1 MGTDPEHESRV
12 RLVRGVL
19 AAVIAVSGALTLV
32 KLVQLPARH
41 AWQNLIGLG
50 LALMLMAL
58 CVVAHRRA
66 RTGEPGRALELG
78 YVAAFAVLAGNG
90 VLFDQPLLI
99 LGCAAAFLILATAPR
114 VLAPARVDVW
124 TRVAVFGALGLGALE
139 LVPLPIRAAESPGGP
154 LRDVACVV
162 ALIGAGV
169 LALRDFS
176 RYPLKIKLT
185 LVTLLIALAPLI
197 AVRVDTHLRLAAV
210 AREIALSDMSD
221 RAARS
226 ATAWDGFLAGQRA
239 PLDALGDTDEARRAC
254 SGDASSRDAL
264 ERQLRRWTEHPDS
277 HVRAAGLWG
286 GVGQRLLAVG
296 VFPGAS
302 PPPADI
308 ALAIDGEGRDV
319 LVLSTRVHDGQAGTC
334 SLALALRPGLV
345 HEWSAAAASETGA
358 RVLLR
363 DREDRPLVA
372 GTDDL
377 AARVPGYAAL
387 PSAPVND
394 PRLPPLPRPAAHD
407 TAAVALDDGRLA
419 GVARIVGADWTL
431 ALVRDPVDLAV
442 VAARRAREVQWI
454 TLLVAAL
461 ASIGVF
467 ALSRRLAAPI
477 TRLATAM
484 ARFTGDD
491 SRGPAR
497 FASDE
502 IVDLARRF
510 DLMAEQVGA
519 LLRAQEQQTRRL
531 QAEVAE
537 RSEQER
543 RLQALNRE
551 LNAAI
556 DQAQAANRTKSTF
569 LAHMSHELRTPLTAI
584 IGYGEML
591 HEQAR
596 DHGIDGLARDADNI
610 VQSAQHLLTIIN
622 EILDLSKIE
631 AGKMDMVL
639 EEFDAARLAREVADT
654 IRPLVA
660 AGRNKLVLEI
670 EHDAA
675 PMYNDRHKLRQ
686 ALLNLLGNAAKFT
699 EDGQIVLGLRQRC
712 AAGLICLAFTVRD
725 TGRGIP
731 EAALATL
738 FEPFT
743 QVAYPAARKT
753 AGTGLGLAIT
763 RRFCR
768 LMGGEISVVSTPGV
782 GSTFTVTVPV
792 SYSGIRESGSWRP
805 HKSPMKMDETVRIK
819 S

>member
-1 MGTDPEHESRV
+1 M
-12 RLVRGVL
+12 L
-19 AAVIAVSGALTLV
+19 ASVVAVSGVLTLM
-32 KLVQLPARH
+32 KLVQLPTRH
-41 AWQNLIGLG
+41 AWQNLVGLG
-50 LALMLMAL
+50 LALMLL
-58 CVVAHRRA
+58 TTCVVAHRRA
-66 RTGEPGRALELG
+66 RVRDPGRALELG
-78 YVAAFAVLAGNG
+78 YIAVFAVLAGNG

-114 VLAPARVDVW
+114 VLAPARVDLW
-124 TRVAVFGALGLGALE
+124 TVVAVFGALALGALE
-139 LVPLPIRAAESPGGP
+139 LMPLPTRAAESPGGP

-162 ALIGAGV
+162 ALIAAGV
-169 LALRDFS
+169 LALRDFP
-176 RYPLKIKLT
+176 RYSLKIKLT
-185 LVTLLIALAPLI
+185 LATLLVALAPLL
-197 AVRVDTHLRLAAV
+197 AARVDTRYRLAAV
-210 AREIALSDMSD
+210 DREIALADMSD

-226 ATAWDGFLAGQRA
+226 ASAWSGFLAGQQA
-239 PLDALGDTDEARRAC
+239 PLRALGDGDAARGAC
-254 SGDASSRDAL
+254 SGDATARAAL
-264 ERQLRRWTEHPDS
+264 EHQLRRWTESPDS
-277 HVRAAGLWG
+277 QVRAARLWG
-286 GVGQRLLAVG
+286 GVGQRLVVVGELPVAAAPVTPVALAV
-296 VFPGAS
+296 
-302 PPPADI
+302 
-308 ALAIDGEGRDV
+308 DGEGSDV
-319 LVLSTRVHDGQAGTC
+319 LVLSAPVRSDQDSACT
-334 SLALALRPGLV
+334 LALALRPGLV

-358 RVLLR
+358 LVLLR
-363 DREDRPLVA
+363 DREDRPLFGA
-372 GTDDL
+372 DDL
-377 AARVPGYAAL
+377 APRVPGYAAL
-387 PSAPVND
+387 PPAPTTD
-394 PRLPPLPRPAAHD
+394 PRLPQLPHSAAHD
-407 TAAVALDDGRLA
+407 TTAVALADGRLA
-419 GVARIVGADWTL
+419 SVARIAGVDWTL
-431 ALVRDPVDLAV
+431 ALVRDPADLAAL
-442 VAARRAREVQWI
+442 AAERTRRMQGV

-461 ASIGVF
+461 ASLGAFV
-467 ALSRRLAAPI
+467 LSRRLAAPI
-477 TRLATAM
+477 ARLATAM

-502 IVDLARRF
+502 IAGLARRF

-519 LLRAQEQQTRRL
+519 LLRTQEQQTRRL

-543 RLQALNRE
+543 QLQVLNRE
-551 LNAAI
+551 LSAAI
-556 DQAQAANRTKSTF
+556 DQAQAANRAKSTF

-596 DHGIDGLARDADNI
+596 DHGSDGLARDADNI

-639 EEFDAARLAREVADT
+639 EEFDAARLAREVADA

-660 AGRNKLVLEI
+660 AGRNKLVVDI
-670 EHDAA
+670 AHDPA

-699 EDGQIVLGLRQRC
+699 EDGEIVLALKQRS

-743 QVAYPAARKT
+743 QVASPTPRKT
-753 AGTGLGLAIT
+753 TGTGLGLAIT

-768 LMGGEISVVSTPGV
+768 LMGGDISVVSTPGV

-792 SYSGIRESGSWRP
+792 SYAGIRESGSWKP
-805 HKSPMKMDETVRIK
+805 HKSPMSMDETVRLK
-819 S
+819 M

>member
-1 MGTDPEHESRV
+1 MLASVVAVG
-12 RLVRGVL
+12 GVL
-19 AAVIAVSGALTLV
+19 MLV
-32 KLVQLPARH
+32 KLVQLPTRH
-41 AWQNLIGLG
+41 AWQNLVGLG
-50 LALMLMAL
+50 LALVLL
-58 CVVAHRRA
+58 TTCVVAHRRA
-66 RTGEPGRALELG
+66 RVRDPGRALELG
-78 YVAAFAVLAGNG
+78 YIAVFAVLAGNG

-114 VLAPARVDVW
+114 VLASARVDLW
-124 TRVAVFGALGLGALE
+124 TVVAVFGALALGALE
-139 LVPLPIRAAESPGGP
+139 LVPLPTRAAESPGGP

-162 ALIGAGV
+162 ALIAAGA
-169 LALRDFS
+169 LALRDFP
-176 RYPLKIKLT
+176 RYSLKIKLT
-185 LVTLLIALAPLI
+185 LVTLLVALAPLL
-197 AVRVDTHLRLAAV
+197 AARVDTRYRLAAV
-210 AREIALSDMSD
+210 AREIALADMSD

-226 ATAWDGFLAGQRA
+226 ASAWSGFLAGQQA
-239 PLDALGDTDEARRAC
+239 PLRALGDGDAARGAC
-254 SGDASSRDAL
+254 SGDAAARAAL
-264 ERQLRRWTEHPDS
+264 ETRLQRWTESPDS
-277 HVRAAGLWG
+277 QVRAAGLWG
-286 GVGQRLLAVG
+286 GVGQRVVAVGEFPVAAAPVTPVALAV
-296 VFPGAS
+296 
-302 PPPADI
+302 
-308 ALAIDGEGRDV
+308 DGEGRDV
-319 LVLSTRVHDGQAGTC
+319 LVLSAPVRSEQDSACT
-334 SLALALRPGLV
+334 LALALRPGLV

-358 RVLLR
+358 LVLLR
-363 DREDRPLVA
+363 DREDRPLFGA
-372 GTDDL
+372 DDL

-387 PSAPVND
+387 PPAPTTD
-394 PRLPPLPRPAAHD
+394 PRLPQLPHSAAHD
-407 TAAVALDDGRLA
+407 TAALALADGRLA
-419 GVARIVGADWTL
+419 SVARIAGVDWTL
-431 ALVRDPVDLAV
+431 ALVRDPADLAAL
-442 VAARRAREVQWI
+442 AAERTRRMQGV

-461 ASIGVF
+461 ASLGAFV
-467 ALSRRLAAPI
+467 LSRRLAAPI
-477 TRLATAM
+477 ARLATAM

-502 IVDLARRF
+502 IAGLARRF

-519 LLRAQEQQTRRL
+519 LLRTQEQQTRRL

-543 RLQALNRE
+543 QLQVLNRE
-551 LNAAI
+551 LSAAI
-556 DQAQAANRTKSTF
+556 DQAQAANRAKSTF

-596 DHGIDGLARDADNI
+596 DHGSDGLARDADNI

-639 EEFDAARLAREVADT
+639 EEFDAARLAREVADA
-654 IRPLVA
+654 IRPLIA
-660 AGRNKLVLEI
+660 AGRNKLVVDI
-670 EHDAA
+670 AHDPA

-699 EDGQIVLGLRQRC
+699 EDGEIVLALKQRS

-743 QVAYPAARKT
+743 QVASPTPRKT
-753 AGTGLGLAIT
+753 TGTGLGLAIT

-768 LMGGEISVVSTPGV
+768 LMGGDISVVSTPGV

-792 SYSGIRESGSWRP
+792 SYAGIRESGSWKP
-805 HKSPMKMDETVRIK
+805 HKSPMSMDETVRLK
-819 S
+819 M